1 MLLCQILGGLRVEV
15 VDLLK
20 RHLTEVKSRFG
31 VRRIGLF
38 GSYARGE
45 QRRGSDVDII
55 VEFKEPTFDNFMDL
69 VFFLENLLG
78 REVDLVTPN
87 SLSPH
92 IRPVVEREV
101 IWCE

>member
-1 MLLCQILGGLRVEV
+1 MEV